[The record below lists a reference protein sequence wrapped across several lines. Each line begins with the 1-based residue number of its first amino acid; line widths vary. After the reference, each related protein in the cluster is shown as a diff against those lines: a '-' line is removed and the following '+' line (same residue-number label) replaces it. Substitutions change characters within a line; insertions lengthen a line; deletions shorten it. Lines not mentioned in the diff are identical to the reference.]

1 MKKESRFGK
10 LRYFFA
16 ELLILIIGITASF
29 ALNEYRLGN
38 QEQRQED
45 EMLKSFS
52 KNLEVDSL
60 RLSSSIKVL
69 EKQIEF
75 AEKLL
80 LSEQGVY
87 TDSLVIFALSQLTYA
102 PFDSNDITYQQ
113 MRSTGT
119 SHLITNDSLATE
131 IVGLYENGF
140 EIVTLWSEI
149 DGEHVRQ
156 NLIPFVEEHFPFE
169 KNLNYTIA
177 DAATRKAFVKAA
189 QSDQFSHLVQFGE
202 SYKVSTKATYE
213 EALEDIRLVL
223 AMINA
228 QLEN

>member
-131 IVGLYENGF
+131 IVGLYENSF

-156 NLIPFVEEHFPFE
+156 KLIPFVEEHFPFE

-202 SYKVSTKATYE
+202 SYKVSTKASYE

>member
-1 MKKESRFGK
+1 MKKENRFSRF
-10 LRYFFA
+10 RYFLA

-29 ALNEYRLGN
+29 ALNEYRVGK
-38 QEQRQED
+38 QEQRQEA
-45 EMLKSFS
+45 EMLKNFS

-131 IVGLYENGF
+131 IVGLYEKSF
-140 EIVTLWSEI
+140 EKVMLWSEV

-156 NLIPFVEEHFPFE
+156 KLIPFVEEHFPFE

-177 DAATRKAFVKAA
+177 DADTRKAFVKAA

-202 SYKVSTKATYE
+202 SYKVSTKATC
-213 EALEDIRLVL
+213 EAALADIRSVL
-223 AMINA
+223 SRVNT
-228 QLEN
+228 QLGN